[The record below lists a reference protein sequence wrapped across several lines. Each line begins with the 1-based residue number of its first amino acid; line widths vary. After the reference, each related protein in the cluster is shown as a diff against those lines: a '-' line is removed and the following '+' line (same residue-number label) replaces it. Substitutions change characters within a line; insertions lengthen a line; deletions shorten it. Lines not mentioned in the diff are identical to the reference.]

1 MKNNLY
7 LFCASL
13 SVFLFGGS
21 SLICAQDLEPAP
33 KESGVLVYQLRV
45 GVNIGGVTPIPL
57 PAEIRELNSFN
68 PMLNISI
75 EGNVVYWLNPSSRS
89 WGWSTGI
96 RLENKGMKAD
106 SRVKNYSMEI
116 IGGEGE
122 KVAGNWTGG
131 VSTHVANSY
140 ITIPTLVAYKM
151 NNRWSFSGGAFW
163 SLLIDKNFSGYVFDG
178 YLREGD
184 PTGAK
189 VVFEGDKTASY
200 DFSNDLRHFSYG
212 VQLGAN
218 WKFSKHLNVFSDLS
232 VGLNNVFKSDFKTIS
247 FKMRPVYLNVGA
259 GYSF

>member
-1 MKNNLY
+1 MKNNLT
-7 LFCASL
+7 LFYTHFL
-13 SVFLFGGS
+13 IFLFGGS
-21 SLICAQDLEPAP
+21 SLICAQDQDPVP
-33 KESGVLVYQLRV
+33 KESGKFVYQLRV
-45 GVNIGGVTPIPL
+45 GVNIGGFTPVPL

-68 PMLNISI
+68 PMLNMSI
-75 EGNVVYWLNPSSRS
+75 EGNVVYWLNQSPRS
-89 WGWSTGI
+89 WGVSTGI

-106 SRVKNYSMEI
+106 SRVKNYKMEI

-122 KVAGNWTGG
+122 RVAGNWTGG

-140 ITIPTLVAYKM
+140 LTIPTLATYKM

-212 VQLGAN
+212 VQLGST
-218 WKFSKHLNVFSDLS
+218 WQFSKHLNVFGDLS
-232 VGLNNVFKSDFKTIS
+232 FGLNNMFKSDFTTIS
-247 FKMRPVYLNVGA
+247 FKMRPIYLNVGA
-259 GYSF
+259 GYRF